1 MKNEMVVVIK
11 DAKLD
16 EEDHVRHKSR
26 CEIMLIVMA
35 VMAVIAIICIAVIS
49 LDVTNK
55 RSISNNDM
63 NALADD
69 IDSSKSTYPW
79 GRINGSITS
88 GGGIASSELRAV
100 TKSSRCVGSN
110 QSTIRF
116 TLFTDRYP
124 W

>member
-11 DAKLD
+11 DVKLD

-35 VMAVIAIICIAVIS
+35 VMAVIVITCIAVKS
-49 LDVTNK
+49 FDVTNK
-55 RSISNNDM
+55 RSISNND
-63 NALADD
+63 N
-69 IDSSKSTYPW
+69 IDSTKSTYPW
-79 GRINGSITS
+79 GRINGSITG
-88 GGGIASSELRAV
+88 GGGIASSELRNAV

-116 TLFTDRYP
+116 TLLTDRYP